1 MTQTTDI
8 IATAPHFLS
17 LAERDRRHAA
27 IHARMETDGLDVLI
41 LPASANRWEQSMA
54 DSRYVTGIGGF
65 GTETLTIVPRG
76 QSPTAYVFNRAGWW
90 KSHANHWIDDVRD
103 GRNRWTKNIVERLG
117 EIGFARGRIGLSGLA
132 GSNRTPDGT
141 APYAT
146 VEALKAKYP
155 QAEIVDASAVIQDLR
170 SIKSPEEVLTL
181 ERSAAVTDEMVAA
194 MLTAA
199 RPGVTERSV
208 YAAIVHAML
217 LGGADLPSLL
227 IFASGPG
234 LEIGHGQFVP
244 TDRVLQ
250 DGDLL
255 VNELEARIAGYG
267 AQTVAPVWIGRPD
280 GRYAAVAKA
289 AEAVFETVLQYLRPG
304 ETMGTVM
311 KAYYDAIEREG
322 QGAMKGSF
330 PLMHARG
337 LGDEVPQVIDA
348 ADLEQSGGAALVEN
362 MVFVLKPR
370 VRDAGSAIS
379 AQVGD
384 TVVVTPSGGRRLG
397 RRPFGLSVV
406 PSK

>member
-1 MTQTTDI
+1 MTQTTADP

-17 LAERDRRHAA
+17 LSERDRRHATMQ
-27 IHARMETDGLDVLI
+27 ARMAADGLDVLI

-76 QSPTAYVFNRAGWW
+76 EAPTAYLFNRSGWW
-90 KSHANHWIDDVRD
+90 KSHANRWIDDVRD
-103 GRNRWTKNIVERLG
+103 GRNQWTRNIIERLG
-117 EIGFARGRIGLSGLA
+117 EIGFTRGRIGLSGLL
-132 GSNRTPDGT
+132 GGTRTPDGT
-141 APYAT
+141 APHYT
-146 VEALKAKYP
+146 VEALRAQYP
-155 QAEIVDASAVIQDLR
+155 QAEIVDASGLVQDLR
-170 SIKSPEEVLTL
+170 SIKSAEEVATL
-181 ERSAAVTDEMVAA
+181 ERSAAITDEMVAA
-194 MLTAA
+194 MIATA
-199 RPGVTERSV
+199 RPGVTERAV
-208 YAAIVHAML
+208 YAALVNAML

-255 VNELEARIAGYG
+255 VNELEARVAGYG
-267 AQTVAPVWIGRPD
+267 AQTVAPVWLGRPD
-280 GRYAAVAKA
+280 ERYRAA
-289 AEAVFETVLQYLRPG
+289 AETAQAVFATVLDRLRPG
-304 ETMGTVM
+304 ETMRGLMEV
-311 KAYYDAIEREG
+311 YYDAIKRESKG
-322 QGAMKGSF
+322 TMTGSF

-337 LGDEVPQVIDA
+337 LGDEVPAVIDA
-348 ADLEQSGGAALVEN
+348 ADLEKSGGAALVEN

-370 VRDAGSAIS
+370 VRTADGKIS

-397 RRPFGLSVV
+397 RRTFGLAVV
-406 PSK
+406 Q

>member
-1 MTQTTDI
+1 LTQTTTEP
-8 IATAPHFLS
+8 IATAPYFLS

-27 IHARMETDGLDVLI
+27 MQQRMEADGLDVLI

-76 QSPTAYVFNRAGWW
+76 KAPTAYLFNRSGWW
-90 KSHANHWIDDVRD
+90 KSHANRWIEDVRD
-103 GRNRWTKNIVERLG
+103 GRNNWTKNIIERLG
-117 EIGFARGRIGLSGLA
+117 EIGFTSGRIGLSGLA

-141 APYAT
+141 APYFT
-146 VEALKAKYP
+146 VESLKTQYP
-155 QAEIVDASAVIQDLR
+155 KAEIVDASAVIQDLR

-181 ERSAAVTDEMVAA
+181 ERSAAITDEMVAA
-194 MLTAA
+194 MLATAK
-199 RPGVTERSV
+199 PGVTERAV

-244 TDRVLQ
+244 TDRMLQ
-250 DGDLL
+250 EGDLL

-267 AQTVAPVWIGRPD
+267 AQTVAPVWIGRPNA
-280 GRYAAVAKA
+280 RYAEIAKA
-289 AEAVFETVLQYLRPG
+289 AEAVFETVLQHLRPG
-304 ETMGTVM
+304 ETMSSVM
-311 KAYYDAIEREG
+311 KVYYDAIER
-322 QGAMKGSF
+322 QGKGTMGGSF

-337 LGDEVPQVIDA
+337 LGDEVPAVIDA
-348 ADLEQSGGAALVEN
+348 DDLEKNGGATLVEN

-370 VRDAGSAIS
+370 VRDTGSSIS

-384 TVVVTPSGGRRLG
+384 TVVVSPSGGRRLG

-406 PSK
+406 P

>member
-1 MTQTTDI
+1 VINATVES

-17 LAERDRRHAA
+17 TAERDRRHAA
-27 IHARMETDGLDVLI
+27 IQDGMSAAGLDVLI

-76 QSPTAYVFNRAGWW
+76 QAPTAYLFNRSGWW
-90 KSHANHWIDDVRD
+90 KSHANRWIDDVRD
-103 GRNRWTKNIVERLG
+103 GRNQWARNIVERLG
-117 EIGFARGRIGLSGLA
+117 EVGFSNGRIGLSGLL
-132 GSNRTPDGT
+132 GQNRTPDGT
-141 APYAT
+141 APHQT
-146 VEALKAKYP
+146 VEVLKSTYP
-155 QAEIVDASAVIQDLR
+155 NAELVDATKLVLDLR
-170 SIKSPEEVLTL
+170 AIKSDEEVATL

-194 MLTAA
+194 MIVTAH
-199 RPGVTERSV
+199 PGVTERAV
-208 YAAIVHAML
+208 YAALVHAML

-250 DGDLL
+250 NGDLL

-267 AQTVAPVWIGRPD
+267 AQTVAPVWIGKPD
-280 GRYAAVAKA
+280 DRYRVLSETAETVFAAV
-289 AEAVFETVLQYLRPG
+289 LDQLRPG
-304 ETMGTVM
+304 ATMRGLMDVYFETI
-311 KAYYDAIEREG
+311 KREG
-322 QGAMKGSF
+322 KGAMTGSF

-337 LGDEVPQVIDA
+337 LGDEVPAVIDA
-348 ADLEQSGGAALVEN
+348 ADLEKSGGATLVEN

-370 VRDAGSAIS
+370 VRAADGKMS

-384 TVVVTPSGGRRLG
+384 TVVVTPTGGRRLG
-397 RRPFGLSVV
+397 RRKLGLVAQQ
-406 PSK
+406 